1 MITTTVENDKTGI
14 TESSKRLTCVCGKC
28 RRCRVRA
35 AVARCRDK
43 KRLLISDLPSE
54 EVRGVRFQEPKYRE
68 YRAPRRADFWKVDLR
83 ETVALLRK
91 AQKECASVMRS
102 LLKGQ
107 RDELKAAGKFYRV
120 HNKDFKNRWSKHL
133 KVEIRALYHP
143 GRII

>member
-14 TESSKRLTCVCGKC
+14 TANSKRLTCVCGTC
-28 RRCRVRA
+28 RRCKVRS
-35 AVARCRDK
+35 AVQRCRDK
-43 KRLLISDLPSE
+43 KRLLISNLPSE
-54 EVRGVRFQEPKYRE
+54 EVRGVRFQEPKYR
-68 YRAPRRADFWKVDLR
+68 APRRGRADFWKVDLR

-91 AQKECASVMRS
+91 AHKECASAMRS

-120 HNKDFKNRWSKHL
+120 HKKAFKNRWSKHL

>member
-1 MITTTVENDKTGI
+1 
-14 TESSKRLTCVCGKC
+14 
-28 RRCRVRA
+28 
-35 AVARCRDK
+35 
-43 KRLLISDLPSE
+43 
-54 EVRGVRFQEPKYRE
+54 
-68 YRAPRRADFWKVDLR
+68 
-83 ETVALLRK
+83 
-91 AQKECASVMRS
+91 MRS